1 VQQETVPVPTLF
13 FSCFPDEKEEEEEE
27 EEEEEGAIFGT

>member
-1 VQQETVPVPTLF
+1 VPVPHFF
-13 FSCFPDEKEEEEEE
+13 FSCFPQEKEAEEE